1 MAGLDEATN
10 PSDALMSDVIQIR
23 VDLNRPNFKLYCDL
37 VLPGRGITILYGPSG
52 SGKTTLLRCV
62 AGLESSFKGRIA
74 IGQDIW
80 HDSEQKQSS
89 PVWQRP
95 IGYVFQEAS
104 LFEHLSV
111 EQNLHFGLKRSPS
124 KHPLEHSI
132 ELLGIGALLERRPES
147 LSGGERQRVAIARA
161 LATDPRLLLL
171 DEPMAALDEAR
182 RQDIMP
188 WLERL
193 RDELHTPMLYVT
205 HSSQEAARMG
215 DHMVLLKNG
224 QVTRSGDV
232 ADVFSRVDDH
242 DTGAILTARVVSK
255 DSSWQLAEL
264 ACEDITLW
272 TADHNLAI
280 DQTVRLRIAAR
291 DVSISTSKPMNTSIQ
306 NQITGRIIAIENDSQ
321 PSHALVTIGCG
332 KTQLFARVTR
342 KAVHT
347 LGLSVEQKV
356 WAQVKAVALL
366 H

>member
-1 MAGLDEATN
+1 M
-10 PSDALMSDVIQIR
+10 SDALQIR
-23 VDLNRPNFKLYCDL
+23 LDLERPNFKLCCDL
-37 VLPGRGITILYGPSG
+37 VLPGRGITILFGPSG

-80 HDSEQKQSS
+80 HDSAQKQSS

-111 EQNLHFGLKRSPS
+111 QQNLNFGLKRSRS
-124 KHPLEHSI
+124 KHPIAHSI

-182 RQDIMP
+182 RQEVMP

-205 HSSQEAARMG
+205 HSSQEAARLG

-224 QVTRSGDV
+224 QVTHSGAV
-232 ADVFSRVDDH
+232 ADVFRRVDDQ
-242 DTGAILTARVVSK
+242 DTSAILTARVVSK
-255 DSSWQLAEL
+255 DLPWQLAEL
-264 ACEDITLW
+264 ACDDITIW
-272 TADHNLAI
+272 TADNDLAI

-291 DVSISTSKPMNTSIQ
+291 DVSVSTSKPLNTSIQ
-306 NQITGRIIAIENDSQ
+306 NQITGLITVIENDRH

-356 WAQVKAVALL
+356 WVQIKSVALL
-366 H
+366 V

>member
-1 MAGLDEATN
+1 M
-10 PSDALMSDVIQIR
+10 SDAIQIR
-23 VDLNRPNFKLYCDL
+23 LDLERPNFKLCCDL
-37 VLPGRGITILYGPSG
+37 VLPGRGITILFGPSG

-111 EQNLHFGLKRSPS
+111 QQNLNFGLKRSRS
-124 KHPLEHSI
+124 KRPIARSI
-132 ELLGIGALLERRPES
+132 ELLGIGPLLERRPES

-171 DEPMAALDEAR
+171 DEPMAALDEGR
-182 RQDIMP
+182 RQEIMP

-205 HSSQEAARMG
+205 HSSQEAARLG

-224 QVTRSGDV
+224 QVTHSGAVTDI
-232 ADVFSRVDDH
+232 FRRIDDQ
-242 DTGAILTARVVSK
+242 DTSAILTARVVSK
-255 DSSWQLAEL
+255 DLPWQLAEL
-264 ACEDITLW
+264 ACDDITIW
-272 TADHNLAI
+272 TADNDLAI

-291 DVSISTSKPMNTSIQ
+291 DVSVSTSKPLNTSIQ
-306 NQITGRIIAIENDSQ
+306 NQITGLITAIENDRH

-356 WAQVKAVALL
+356 WAQIKAVALL
-366 H
+366 A

>member
-1 MAGLDEATN
+1 MSEA
-10 PSDALMSDVIQIR
+10 IQIR
-23 VDLNRPNFKLYCDL
+23 LDLERPNFKLCCDL
-37 VLPGRGITILYGPSG
+37 VLPGRGITILFGPSG

-111 EQNLHFGLKRSPS
+111 QQNLNFGLKRSRS
-124 KHPLEHSI
+124 KRPIARSI
-132 ELLGIGALLERRPES
+132 ELLGIGPLLERRPES

-171 DEPMAALDEAR
+171 DEPMAALDEGR
-182 RQDIMP
+182 RQEIMP

-205 HSSQEAARMG
+205 HSSQEAARLG

-224 QVTRSGDV
+224 QVTHSGAVTDI
-232 ADVFSRVDDH
+232 FRRIDDQ
-242 DTGAILTARVVSK
+242 DTSAILTARVVSK
-255 DSSWQLAEL
+255 DLPWQLAEL
-264 ACEDITLW
+264 ACDDITIW
-272 TADHNLAI
+272 TADNDLAI

-291 DVSISTSKPMNTSIQ
+291 DVSVSTSKPLNTSIQ
-306 NQITGRIIAIENDSQ
+306 NQITGLITAIENDRH

-356 WAQVKAVALL
+356 WAQIKAVALL
-366 H
+366 A

>member
-1 MAGLDEATN
+1 MSEA
-10 PSDALMSDVIQIR
+10 IQIR
-23 VDLNRPNFKLYCDL
+23 LDLERPNFKLCCDL
-37 VLPGRGITILYGPSG
+37 VLPGRGITILFGPSG

-111 EQNLHFGLKRSPS
+111 QQNLNFGLKRSRS
-124 KHPLEHSI
+124 KHPIAHSI
-132 ELLGIGALLERRPES
+132 ELLGIGPLLERRPES

-171 DEPMAALDEAR
+171 DEPMAALDEGR
-182 RQDIMP
+182 RQEIMP

-205 HSSQEAARMG
+205 HSSQEAARLG

-224 QVTRSGDV
+224 QVTHSGAV
-232 ADVFSRVDDH
+232 TDVFRRIDDQ
-242 DTGAILTARVVSK
+242 DTSAILMARVVSK
-255 DSSWQLAEL
+255 DLPWQLAEL
-264 ACEDITLW
+264 ACDDITIW
-272 TADHNLAI
+272 TADNDLAI

-291 DVSISTSKPMNTSIQ
+291 DVSVSTSKPLNTSIQ
-306 NQITGRIIAIENDSQ
+306 NQITGLITAIENDRH

-356 WAQVKAVALL
+356 WAQIKAVALL
-366 H
+366 A

>member
-1 MAGLDEATN
+1 MNNSL
-10 PSDALMSDVIQIR
+10 QIR
-23 VDLNRPNFKLYCDL
+23 VNLERNNFTLGCDL
-37 VLPGRGITILYGPSG
+37 VLPERGITILFGPSG

-62 AGLESSFKGRIA
+62 AGLESTFEGRIA
-74 IGQDIW
+74 IGQDVW

-111 EQNLHFGLKRSPS
+111 AQNLNFGLKRSPS

-132 ELLGIGALLERRPES
+132 ALLGIGALLDRRPAS

-161 LATDPRLLLL
+161 LATEPRLLLL

-182 RQDIMP
+182 RQEIMP

-205 HSSQEAARMG
+205 HSSQEAARLG
-215 DHMVLLKNG
+215 DHLVLLEHG
-224 QVTRSGDV
+224 QVTHSGAL
-232 ADVFSRVDDH
+232 ADVFSRMDDQ

-255 DSSWQLAEL
+255 DHPWQLAEL
-264 ACEDITLW
+264 AFDDGTIW
-272 TADHNLAI
+272 TTDNNLI
-280 DQTVRLRIAAR
+280 INQTVRLRIASR
-291 DVSISTSKPMNTSIQ
+291 NVTISTTEPFGSSIP
-306 NQITGRIIAIENDSQ
+306 NQIAGRILAIENDRH
-321 PSHALVTIGCG
+321 PSNVRVTIGCG
-332 KTQLFARVTR
+332 KTQLFAQVTR
-342 KAVHT
+342 KAANT

-356 WAQVKAVALL
+356 WAQIQSVALL
-366 H
+366 V

>member
-1 MAGLDEATN
+1 
-10 PSDALMSDVIQIR
+10 MSNSIQIR
-23 VDLNRPNFKLYCDL
+23 LDLNRPNFKLCCDL
-37 VLPGRGITILYGPSG
+37 VLPDRGITILFGPSG
-52 SGKTTLLRCV
+52 SGKTSLLRCV
-62 AGLESSFKGRIA
+62 AGLESTFKGRIA
-74 IGQDIW
+74 IGHDVW
-80 HDSEQKQSS
+80 HDSEQKKTV

-111 EQNLHFGLKRSPS
+111 QQNLNFGLKRSQS
-124 KHPLEHSI
+124 KHPLEYSI
-132 ELLGIGALLERRPES
+132 ELLGIGALLGRRPES

-205 HSSQEAARMG
+205 HSSQEAARLG
-215 DHMVLLKNG
+215 DHMVLLKHG
-224 QVTRSGDV
+224 QVTNSG
-232 ADVFSRVDDH
+232 AATEVFSWIDDQ
-242 DTGAILTARVVSK
+242 DTGAILTAQVVSK
-255 DSSWQLAEL
+255 DLSWQLAEL
-264 ACEDITLW
+264 AFDNNIIW
-272 TADHNLAI
+272 TADNNLTI
-280 DQTVRLRIAAR
+280 NQNVRLRIAAR
-291 DVSISTSKPMNTSIQ
+291 DVSVSTNEPLHTCIQ
-306 NQITGRIIAIENDSQ
+306 NQIAGRVIAIENDRH

-332 KTQLFARVTR
+332 KTKLFARVTR

-356 WAQVKAVALL
+356 WAQINSVALL
-366 H
+366 V

>member
-1 MAGLDEATN
+1 M
-10 PSDALMSDVIQIR
+10 SDAIQIR
-23 VDLNRPNFKLYCDL
+23 LDLERPNFKLCCDL
-37 VLPGRGITILYGPSG
+37 VLPGRGITILFGPSG

-111 EQNLHFGLKRSPS
+111 QQNLNFGLKRSRS
-124 KHPLEHSI
+124 KHPIAHSI
-132 ELLGIGALLERRPES
+132 NLLGIGPLLERRPES

-171 DEPMAALDEAR
+171 DEPMAALDEGR
-182 RQDIMP
+182 RQEIMP

-205 HSSQEAARMG
+205 HSSQEAARLG

-224 QVTRSGDV
+224 QVTHSGAVTDI
-232 ADVFSRVDDH
+232 FRRIDDQ
-242 DTGAILTARVVSK
+242 DTSAILTARVVSK
-255 DSSWQLAEL
+255 DLPWQLAEL
-264 ACEDITLW
+264 ACDDITIW
-272 TADHNLAI
+272 TADNDLAI

-291 DVSISTSKPMNTSIQ
+291 DVSVSTSKPLNTSIQ
-306 NQITGRIIAIENDSQ
+306 NQITGLITAIENDRH

-356 WAQVKAVALL
+356 WAQIKAVALL
-366 H
+366 A

>member
-1 MAGLDEATN
+1 M
-10 PSDALMSDVIQIR
+10 SDALQIR
-23 VDLNRPNFKLYCDL
+23 LDLERPNFKLCCDL
-37 VLPGRGITILYGPSG
+37 VLPGRGITILFGPSG

-80 HDSEQKQSS
+80 HDSAQKQSS

-111 EQNLHFGLKRSPS
+111 QQNLNFGLKRSRS
-124 KHPLEHSI
+124 KHPIAHSI
-132 ELLGIGALLERRPES
+132 ELLGIGPLLERRPES

-182 RQDIMP
+182 RKEVMP

-205 HSSQEAARMG
+205 HSSQEAARLG

-224 QVTRSGDV
+224 QVTHSGAV
-232 ADVFSRVDDH
+232 ADVFRRVDDQ
-242 DTGAILTARVVSK
+242 DTSAILTARVVSK
-255 DSSWQLAEL
+255 DLPWQLAEL
-264 ACEDITLW
+264 ACDDITIW
-272 TADHNLAI
+272 TADNDLAI

-291 DVSISTSKPMNTSIQ
+291 DVSVSTSKPLNTSIQ
-306 NQITGRIIAIENDSQ
+306 NQITGLITVIENDRH

-356 WAQVKAVALL
+356 WAQIKAVALL
-366 H
+366 A

>member
-1 MAGLDEATN
+1 MSEA
-10 PSDALMSDVIQIR
+10 IQIR
-23 VDLNRPNFKLYCDL
+23 LDLERPNFKLCCDL
-37 VLPGRGITILYGPSG
+37 VLPGRGITILFGPSG

-111 EQNLHFGLKRSPS
+111 QQNLNFGLKRSRS
-124 KHPLEHSI
+124 KHPIAHSI
-132 ELLGIGALLERRPES
+132 ELLGIGPLLERRPES

-171 DEPMAALDEAR
+171 DEPMAALDEGR
-182 RQDIMP
+182 RQEIMP

-205 HSSQEAARMG
+205 HSSQEAARLG
-215 DHMVLLKNG
+215 NHMVLLKNG
-224 QVTRSGDV
+224 QVTHSGAV
-232 ADVFSRVDDH
+232 ADVFRRIDDQ
-242 DTGAILTARVVSK
+242 DTSAILTARVVSK
-255 DSSWQLAEL
+255 DLPWQLAEL
-264 ACEDITLW
+264 ACDDITIW
-272 TADHNLAI
+272 TADNDLAI

-291 DVSISTSKPMNTSIQ
+291 DVSVSTSKPLNTTIQ
-306 NQITGRIIAIENDSQ
+306 NQITGLITAIENDRH

-347 LGLSVEQKV
+347 LGLSVEKKV
-356 WAQVKAVALL
+356 WAQIKAVALL
-366 H
+366 A

>member
-1 MAGLDEATN
+1 M
-10 PSDALMSDVIQIR
+10 SDALQIR
-23 VDLNRPNFKLYCDL
+23 LDLERPNFKLCCDL
-37 VLPGRGITILYGPSG
+37 VLPGRGITILFGPSG

-80 HDSEQKQSS
+80 HDSAQKQSS

-111 EQNLHFGLKRSPS
+111 QQNLNFGLKRSRS
-124 KHPLEHSI
+124 KHPIAHSI
-132 ELLGIGALLERRPES
+132 ELLGIGPLLERRPES

-182 RQDIMP
+182 RQEVMP

-205 HSSQEAARMG
+205 HSSQEAARLG

-224 QVTRSGDV
+224 QVTHSGAV
-232 ADVFSRVDDH
+232 ADVFRRIDH
-242 DTGAILTARVVSK
+242 QDTSAILTARVVSK
-255 DSSWQLAEL
+255 DLPWQLAEL
-264 ACEDITLW
+264 ACDDITIW
-272 TADHNLAI
+272 TADNDLAI

-291 DVSISTSKPMNTSIQ
+291 EVSVSTIKPLNTSIQ
-306 NQITGRIIAIENDSQ
+306 NQITGLITAIENDRH

-356 WAQVKAVALL
+356 WAQIKAVALL
-366 H
+366 A

>member
-1 MAGLDEATN
+1 
-10 PSDALMSDVIQIR
+10 MSEGIQIR
-23 VDLNRPNFKLYCDL
+23 LDLDRLNFKLCCDL
-37 VLPGRGITILYGPSG
+37 VLPDRGITILFGPSG

-62 AGLESSFKGRIA
+62 AGLESTFKGRIA
-74 IGQDIW
+74 IGQDVW
-80 HDSEQKQSS
+80 HDSEQKQIS

-111 EQNLHFGLKRSPS
+111 QQNLNFGLKRSQS

-161 LATDPRLLLL
+161 LATDPRLVLL

-205 HSSQEAARMG
+205 HSSQEAARLG
-215 DHMVLLKNG
+215 DHMVLLENG
-224 QVTRSGDV
+224 KVTHSGAM
-232 ADVFSRVDDH
+232 ADVFSHIDDQ
-242 DTGAILTARVVSK
+242 DTGAIITARVVSK
-255 DSSWQLAEL
+255 DLPWQLAEL
-264 ACEDITLW
+264 AFDDNTIW
-272 TADHNLAI
+272 AADNNLTI
-280 DQTVRLRIAAR
+280 NQTVRLRIAAR
-291 DVSISTSKPMNTSIQ
+291 DVSVSIREPLHTSIQ
-306 NQITGRIIAIENDSQ
+306 NQIAGRVIAIENGRH
-321 PSHALVTIGCG
+321 PSHALVVIGCG
-332 KTQLFARVTR
+332 KTQLYARTTR

-356 WAQVKAVALL
+356 WAQIKSVALL
-366 H
+366 V

>member
-1 MAGLDEATN
+1 M
-10 PSDALMSDVIQIR
+10 SDAIQIR
-23 VDLNRPNFKLYCDL
+23 LDLEQPNFKLCCDL
-37 VLPGRGITILYGPSG
+37 VLPGRGITILFGPSG

-111 EQNLHFGLKRSPS
+111 QQNLNFGLKRSRS
-124 KHPLEHSI
+124 KHPIAHSI
-132 ELLGIGALLERRPES
+132 ALLGIGPLLERRPES

-182 RQDIMP
+182 RQEIMP

-205 HSSQEAARMG
+205 HSSQEAARLG

-224 QVTRSGDV
+224 QVTHSGAV
-232 ADVFSRVDDH
+232 ADVFRRIDDQ
-242 DTGAILTARVVSK
+242 DTSAILTARVVSK
-255 DSSWQLAEL
+255 DLPWQLAEL
-264 ACEDITLW
+264 ACDDITIW
-272 TADHNLAI
+272 TADNDLAI
-280 DQTVRLRIAAR
+280 NQTVRLRIAAR
-291 DVSISTSKPMNTSIQ
+291 DVSVSTSKPLNTSIQ
-306 NQITGRIIAIENDSQ
+306 NQITGLITAIENDRH

-356 WAQVKAVALL
+356 WAQIKAVALL
-366 H
+366 A